1 MPVADKHTGKLYRQ
15 IIMQIFSP
23 FRFFAVTALLS
34 LTALFFSCAGAPKTV
49 PGPEDEPSVPIEVP
63 EPSPP
68 GPEDG
73 IPEDEARAPEDAP
86 KPPVP
91 PVSLPEKPSPKPPL
105 PVLPPENI
113 PIMGKGLSDHEELS
127 AFLLS
132 NNPGIDMSF
141 AEELSALYRE
151 ESAVEGINH
160 DVAFAQM
167 CLETGFLR
175 YGGLVTPEMNNF
187 CGLGAI
193 SADSPGESFSSPQ
206 IGVRAHI
213 QHLKAYAST
222 EGLNQELVDPRHF
235 WVRYGSAPTV
245 DNLTGSWATDQ
256 EYGIK
261 LRKILSRLYQVNK
274 ASQQLEAV
282 SEFQNGPTGIAETDN
297 GVKTLSRKSLGGRDY
312 Y

>member
-1 MPVADKHTGKLYRQ
+1 
-15 IIMQIFSP
+15 MQIFSP
-23 FRFFAVTALLS
+23 FRLLAVTASLS
-34 LTALFFSCAGAPKTV
+34 LIALFFSCAGAPKPV
-49 PGPEDEPSVPIEVP
+49 PGPADERDVPVEVP

-68 GPEDG
+68 SP
-73 IPEDEARAPEDAP
+73 PEDEGEVPEEL
-86 KPPVP
+86 PPP
-91 PVSLPEKPSPKPPL
+91 EPLPEEPPPEPPP
-105 PVLPPENI
+105 PVLPVGNM
-113 PIMGKGLSDHEELS
+113 PIMGEGLIDRAALS

-132 NNPGIDMSF
+132 NNPGIDTAF

-193 SADSPGESFSSPQ
+193 NADSPGENFSSPQ

-213 QHLKAYAST
+213 QHLKAYASKD
-222 EGLNQELVDPRHF
+222 GLNRELVDPRYF

-245 DNLTGSWATDQ
+245 DNLTGSWATDR

-261 LRKILSRLYQVNK
+261 LRKILGRLYHFNK
-274 ASQQLEAV
+274 TNQQLEVV
-282 SEFQNGPTGIAETDN
+282 SEFQGEPAEFAGRLTPPQRE
-297 GVKTLSRKSLGGRDY
+297 TSLFLD
-312 Y
+312 